1 MAVKRRR
8 SSSRR
13 SRRSYRGGVGNGMQ
27 GAASPSSY
35 SDSQSYML
43 ATVGNENT
51 QYGNVF
57 NQGTSNLSQSNGIVG
72 LQGQK
77 SSGGGRR
84 RYRGSKRGGSW
95 VTDAVVP
102 AALLA
107 GSYLYSRRRGNKS
120 HKRRTFRRR

>member
-57 NQGTSNLSQSNGIVG
+57 NQGTSNLSQSNAIVG
-72 LQGQK
+72 LQGQRA
-77 SSGGGRR
+77 GGRR
-84 RYRGSKRGGSW
+84 RRSNKRGGSW

>member
-1 MAVKRRR
+1 MAGKRRR
-8 SSSRR
+8 S
-13 SRRSYRGGVGNGMQ
+13 SRRSYRGGA

-35 SDSQSYML
+35 SDAQSYML

-51 QYGNVF
+51 QYNNVF
-57 NQGTSNLSQSNGIVG
+57 DQSLNHSQSGSIVG
-72 LQGQK
+72 LQGQQ
-77 SSGGGRR
+77 SGGRR
-84 RYRGSKRGGSW
+84 GRGRKGMSKRGGSW

-120 HKRRTFRRR
+120 HKKRTFRRRR